1 MTIKHWRFLL
11 VGWLVFIF
19 LASSSLFSADNTK
32 DILVF
37 DLLNFIVRK
46 SAHIVEYA
54 ILTFLWFRSLWTVP
68 ERFKSCVIRSVVLSV
83 LYAMSDEWHQSFVPN
98 RLGTWEDVVWDAVG
112 AVFMGVA
119 IGYLYKQNNDK
130 IKQRLLGSF
139 SVRELL

>member
-1 MTIKHWRFLL
+1 VTIKHWRFLL
-11 VGWLVFIF
+11 VGWLTFIF
-19 LASSSLFSADNTK
+19 LASSSLFSADHTK

-68 ERFKSCVIRSVVLSV
+68 ERFKSYVIWSVGLSV
-83 LYAMSDEWHQSFVPN
+83 LYAISDEWHQSFVPN

-119 IGYLYKQNNDK
+119 IGYLYKQNNSK
-130 IKQRLLGSF
+130 IKQRILGPLSAF
-139 SVRELL
+139 IF

>member
-11 VGWLVFIF
+11 AGWLVFIF
-19 LASSSLFSADNTK
+19 LASSSLFSADHTK

-68 ERFKSCVIRSVVLSV
+68 ERFKSSVIWSVVLSV

-119 IGYLYKQNNDK
+119 IGYLYKQNNEK
-130 IKQRLLGSF
+130 IKQRLLGPLSAF
-139 SVRELL
+139 IF